1 VSYSPDGRYLASG
14 GGDTTVRFWDTLT
27 SLPRHTC
34 LGHRNHVLCTAWAPN
49 GKRFASADKN
59 GEIRLWDPVTGKP
72 VGEALRCGHC
82 SPFAVFHH
90 GLKALGRRRAFTRLR
105 LESSFSM
112 CIVV

>member
-59 GEIRLWDPVTGKP
+59 GEIRLWGPRH
-72 VGEALRCGHC
+72 GEARRGG
-82 SPFAVFHH
+82 PQVW
-90 GLKALGRRRAFTRLR
+90 ALFTFCCVSSW
-105 LESSFSM
+105 LEGART
-112 CIVV
+112 